1 MQDEKKSSSLTPEN
15 PAAAFKGTKSGLGR
29 LFNALRYSLDGIK
42 AAIEEAGFRELLML
56 HSVLLVVLIFLPL
69 PLTQKMLL
77 VFASGASLVTE
88 LLNTALEAA
97 VDHTSTA
104 IHPLAKRA
112 KDAGSAAQYTCLAFV
127 FTLWAMALYGTFL
140 S

>member
-1 MQDEKKSSSLTPEN
+1 MQDEKKPSPRPEDN
-15 PAAAFKGTKSGLGR
+15 PAAAYKGTKSGVGR
-29 LFNALRYSLDGIK
+29 ILNALRYSLDGIK
-42 AAIEEAGFRELLML
+42 AAIEEAGFRELLLL
-56 HSVLLVVLIFLPL
+56 HAALLVILPFLPF

-77 VFASGASLVTE
+77 VLASGASLVTE

-112 KDAGSAAQYTCLAFV
+112 KDAGSAAQYTCLTFV
-127 FTLWAMALYGTFL
+127 AILWAMALYGAY

>member
-1 MQDEKKSSSLTPEN
+1 MQDEKKSSPLTPEN
-15 PAAAFKGTKSGLGR
+15 PAAAFKGTKSGIGR

-56 HSVLLVVLIFLPL
+56 HTVLLILLIFLPF

-77 VFASGASLVTE
+77 VFTSGVSLVTE

-127 FTLWAMALYGTFL
+127 FTLWAMALYGTFFA
-140 S
+140 

>member
-1 MQDEKKSSSLTPEN
+1 
-15 PAAAFKGTKSGLGR
+15 
-29 LFNALRYSLDGIK
+29 
-42 AAIEEAGFRELLML
+42 ML
-56 HSVLLVVLIFLPL
+56 HSVLLILLIFLPF

-127 FTLWAMALYGTFL
+127 FTLWAMALYGAFL
-140 S
+140 A

>member
-1 MQDEKKSSSLTPEN
+1 MQDKKEPSSLTPEN
-15 PAAAFKGTKSGLGR
+15 PAAAFKGTKSGIGR

-56 HSVLLVVLIFLPL
+56 HTVLLILLIFLPF

-127 FTLWAMALYGTFL
+127 FTLWAMALYGTFFA
-140 S
+140 

>member
-1 MQDEKKSSSLTPEN
+1 MQDEKKPSPRPEDN
-15 PAAAFKGTKSGLGR
+15 PAAAYKGTKSGVGR
-29 LFNALRYSLDGIK
+29 TLNALRYSLDGIK
-42 AAIEEAGFRELLML
+42 AAIEEAGFRELLLL
-56 HSVLLVVLIFLPL
+56 HAALLVILPFLPF

-77 VFASGASLVTE
+77 VLASGASLVTE

-112 KDAGSAAQYTCLAFV
+112 KDAGSAAQYTCLTFV
-127 FTLWAMALYGTFL
+127 AILWAMALYGAY

>member
-1 MQDEKKSSSLTPEN
+1 MPVNPTPDAEQ
-15 PAAAFKGTKSGLGR
+15 FKGRKSGVRRILKAIG
-29 LFNALRYSLDGIK
+29 YSIDGIK
-42 AAIEEAGFRELLML
+42 AAVEEAGFRELLML
-56 HSVLLVVLIFLPL
+56 HTVLLILLIFLPF

-127 FTLWAMALYGTFL
+127 FTLWAMALYGAFL
-140 S
+140 A